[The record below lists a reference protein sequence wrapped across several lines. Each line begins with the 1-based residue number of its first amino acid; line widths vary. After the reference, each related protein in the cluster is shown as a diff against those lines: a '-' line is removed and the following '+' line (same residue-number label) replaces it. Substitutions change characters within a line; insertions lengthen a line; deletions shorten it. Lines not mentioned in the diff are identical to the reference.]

1 MPEKP
6 KEFLG
11 RLSGLPAAMLAV
23 WSHRV
28 SATEPSL
35 PTMTAEWRSPGQAVV
50 RRCPRLRIDSEAFAR
65 LHAYVEAAAGE
76 ITLLG
81 SAEYDPLRGE
91 LWIRHLM
98 LPEQRCTATST
109 IVDEEALAKVLLEA
123 AQQSVSLNLWLHS
136 HADMPVFF
144 SAIDEQ
150 NIETAFP
157 QSHYVVSL
165 VVNRKGE
172 MRARLTQFSP
182 IGLEIDDLPVAVG
195 VPADVEQAIRDEV
208 QQKLHLAG
216 PTQYA
221 DRFESGYRAG
231 NGTRWSMRLPD
242 EVNDVARRGIA
253 P

>member
-23 WSHRV
+23 WSHGV

-35 PTMTAEWRSPGQAVV
+35 PTMTTTWRNPGQAAVL
-50 RRCPRLRIDSEAFAR
+50 RCPRLRIDSEAFAR

-81 SAEYDPLRGE
+81 SAEYDPVRGE
-91 LWIRHLM
+91 LWIRHLL

-109 IVDEEALAKVLLEA
+109 IVDEKALSQVLLEA
-123 AQQSVSLNLWLHS
+123 ARQGVLLNVWLHS

-157 QSHYVVSL
+157 QSPYVVSL
-165 VVNRKGE
+165 VVNRKGA

-182 IGLEIDDLPVAVG
+182 IGLEIDDLPVAVS
-195 VPADVEQAIRDEV
+195 VSAYVEQAIRDEV
-208 QQKLHLAG
+208 KQKLHLAD
-216 PTQYA
+216 PTQYT
-221 DRFESGYRAG
+221 DRFESACHA
-231 NGTRWSMRLPD
+231 GTRWSMHLPD
-242 EVNDVARRGIA
+242 EVNDVARRGNA